1 MEAGIWILLAVALA
15 YGILR
20 LSKFRATREAERQTR
35 ADKRAKLKRDDA
47 KAIQRTLDGR
57 R

>member
-1 MEAGIWILLAVALA
+1 MEVGIWILLAVVLA
-15 YGILR
+15 YGVLR
-20 LSKFRATREAERQTR
+20 FSRFRTTREADRQTR
-35 ADKRAKLKRDDA
+35 ADKRAKLARDDA

>member
-15 YGILR
+15 YGV
-20 LSKFRATREAERQTR
+20 FRFSRSRAARKSERQTR
-35 ADKRAKLKRDDA
+35 ADKRAKLARDDA

>member
-1 MEAGIWILLAVALA
+1 MEPTLFVLLAAVLG
-15 YGILR
+15 YGVYWLLR
-20 LSKFRATREAERQTR
+20 RRARLETDRQAR
-35 ADKRAKLKRDDA
+35 ADKRAKLARDDA

>member
-1 MEAGIWILLAVALA
+1 MEPTLFILLAAVLG
-15 YGILR
+15 YGVYWLLR
-20 LSKFRATREAERQTR
+20 RRARLETDRQTR
-35 ADKRAKLKRDDA
+35 ADKRAKRARAAA